1 MEKINMTN
9 MIKKIIFC
17 SVCGFFLAQGLG
29 ASAATYYVARTGC
42 SDSYAGTL
50 ASPWCTI
57 AKAKKTVVAGDTVY
71 LRAGTYAE
79 GTYFD
84 VSGTQANPINVMA
97 YSGETPVIDGTGVTQ
112 IWLTGMKDYSLL
124 ELKGNYL
131 NFSGI
136 EVRNSSG
143 MGVDIT
149 GNYDTV
155 SNFNSHNN
163 HDNGI
168 HIEGSYDTIQNSQV
182 WQNSMNNVNGTT
194 TDYWSGGT
202 GACSL
207 SGGIKGNIIRGNT
220 VYDNWGE
227 GLGNCGDDGTVVQD
241 NVVYDN
247 WAANIYISD
256 STNNLVQRNI
266 SYCTSAGT
274 AYTSKRSTPGILL
287 GDELYNPASSNNT
300 IVNNLIVGCPQ
311 NFVFW
316 GGNNGASLVN
326 DLIAYNTFVNNIP
339 VQSYDSNVSLTAG
352 LANSNTKII
361 DNIIEQDSGKNISS
375 FGSISGIAFANN
387 LWSVKPSSGS
397 SSTDVVGDPKLV
409 KTGTIAPG
417 TLTADYFKLQST
429 SPAINKGSVISTV
442 TTDYAGAS
450 RGSSPDIGAFEY
462 AGSTCTPTTCTA
474 QGYVCGTASD
484 GCGNTLNCGTCST
497 GTCTNNKCVTSCTP
511 KTCSGLGYTCGTA
524 SDGCSGT
531 LNCGTCTYGSCTS
544 NKCVCTP
551 TTCSAQSATCGSIS
565 DGCGNTLNCGTCSTG
580 TCTNN
585 KCVTSSGPVLAF
597 VSPTDASGATIT
609 RTYTQPSV
617 TATTSALNTFAFNW
631 NGISYP
637 IYDSSLV
644 LGLNFNNNSSI
655 GESST
660 KFIDISKAA
669 NICSCSGTACPAYTS
684 SGEFGGAYTFNGSSK
699 YITCGSAANL
709 NPTNALTIEAWI
721 KPSSLSGERAI
732 VHKQNWVNMT
742 GYYLETDAKK
752 AEFALGNGTNISLTG
767 NTSLLTGTWY
777 HIAGVLSNG
786 IMTLYVNGK
795 SDGTKAFTGTIKT
808 GTESLLVGKN
818 AYWNGEYFNGSIDEV
833 RVYNRALSANEIAMQ
848 YQSEFKKV
856 TASSWQFSDTVSG
869 LASGTYSYSATATDT
884 ANNTGSTETRT
895 LTVNTGTAS
904 SSSSAQVASLAE
916 TTNSAAPTIDVA
928 SQTQNSSIQAQ
939 IEYIQQRIRELMA
952 SIQASIALGLAQ

>member
-1 MEKINMTN
+1 
-9 MIKKIIFC
+9 
-17 SVCGFFLAQGLG
+17 
-29 ASAATYYVARTGC
+29 
-42 SDSYAGTL
+42 
-50 ASPWCTI
+50 
-57 AKAKKTVVAGDTVY
+57 
-71 LRAGTYAE
+71 
-79 GTYFD
+79 
-84 VSGTQANPINVMA
+84 
-97 YSGETPVIDGTGVTQ
+97 
-112 IWLTGMKDYSLL
+112 
-124 ELKGNYL
+124 
-131 NFSGI
+131 
-136 EVRNSSG
+136 
-143 MGVDIT
+143 
-149 GNYDTV
+149 
-155 SNFNSHNN
+155 
-163 HDNGI
+163 
-168 HIEGSYDTIQNSQV
+168 
-182 WQNSMNNVNGTT
+182 
-194 TDYWSGGT
+194 
-202 GACSL
+202 
-207 SGGIKGNIIRGNT
+207 
-220 VYDNWGE
+220 
-227 GLGNCGDDGTVVQD
+227 
-241 NVVYDN
+241 
-247 WAANIYISD
+247 
-256 STNNLVQRNI
+256 
-266 SYCTSAGT
+266 
-274 AYTSKRSTPGILL
+274 
-287 GDELYNPASSNNT
+287 
-300 IVNNLIVGCPQ
+300 
-311 NFVFW
+311 
-316 GGNNGASLVN
+316 
-326 DLIAYNTFVNNIP
+326 
-339 VQSYDSNVSLTAG
+339 
-352 LANSNTKII
+352 
-361 DNIIEQDSGKNISS
+361 
-375 FGSISGIAFANN
+375 
-387 LWSVKPSSGS
+387 
-397 SSTDVVGDPKLV
+397 
-409 KTGTIAPG
+409 
-417 TLTADYFKLQST
+417 
-429 SPAINKGSVISTV
+429 
-442 TTDYAGAS
+442 
-450 RGSSPDIGAFEY
+450 
-462 AGSTCTPTTCTA
+462 
-474 QGYVCGTASD
+474 
-484 GCGNTLNCGTCST
+484 
-497 GTCTNNKCVTSCTP
+497 
-511 KTCSGLGYTCGTA
+511 
-524 SDGCSGT
+524 
-531 LNCGTCTYGSCTS
+531 
-544 NKCVCTP
+544 
-551 TTCSAQSATCGSIS
+551 
-565 DGCGNTLNCGTCSTG
+565 
-580 TCTNN
+580 
-585 KCVTSSGPVLAF
+585 
-597 VSPTDASGATIT
+597 
-609 RTYTQPSV
+609 V